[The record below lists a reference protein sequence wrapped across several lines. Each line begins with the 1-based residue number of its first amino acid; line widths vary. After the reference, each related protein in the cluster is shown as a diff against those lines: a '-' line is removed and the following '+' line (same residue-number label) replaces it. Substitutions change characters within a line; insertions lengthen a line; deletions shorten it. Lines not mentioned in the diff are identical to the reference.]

1 MAKNN
6 PQPHISSTSRN
17 QLNVRLSD
25 DEVQRIDQRRIQLQA
40 ELGRI
45 PTRSEILRL
54 ALDRFLAIEKV
65 VRKK

>member
-6 PQPHISSTSRN
+6 PQPLISSTSRN

-25 DEVQRIDQRRIQLQA
+25 DEVQRIDLRRIQLQA

-54 ALDRFLAIEKV
+54 ALDQFLATEKV